1 MRIAVFSDI
10 HSNHRALGACLAHA
24 EEQGIDGAVFLGDY
38 VSDFACPQ
46 KTLELLYDFARRH
59 ACRFIR
65 GNREEYMTAYRLGEI
80 TGWQD
85 GSASG
90 SLLYTYE
97 GLREEDLDWI
107 STLDNYGEE
116 GFPGGPDLAYCH
128 GAPWKT
134 GGTLPEG
141 GPDTQRRLKDI
152 PGALLLCG
160 HTHRMGMYFSGPGP
174 KLVVR
179 AGSVGYPLSTPGFAQ
194 MVFLENAEDGA
205 PRWRARY
212 ALVPYDV
219 KGAVEEMHAC
229 GLMERAPVWAA
240 MCCHALLTGENIAGL
255 LPPYAQAL
263 FEKDCGQK
271 VSYAAIPEAYWQ
283 KAAAVYRCETHYG
296 P

>member
-152 PGALLLCG
+152 PGALLLRERG
-160 HTHRMGMYFSGPGP
+160 GRRAPLAGPVRPGALRREGGGGGNARLRPYGAGPG
-174 KLVVR
+174 
-179 AGSVGYPLSTPGFAQ
+179 VGRHVLPRPSHRGEHSGAFAPLRPGP
-194 MVFLENAEDGA
+194 L
-205 PRWRARY
+205 
-212 ALVPYDV
+212 
-219 KGAVEEMHAC
+219 
-229 GLMERAPVWAA
+229 
-240 MCCHALLTGENIAGL
+240 
-255 LPPYAQAL
+255 
-263 FEKDCGQK
+263 
-271 VSYAAIPEAYWQ
+271 
-283 KAAAVYRCETHYG
+283 
-296 P
+296 